1 MRDGGKV
8 GIKDQ
13 GFIAQELKQAQE
25 ETNIHIPGLVYESNP
40 ERLEA
45 SYGKL
50 IPIMIQAI
58 KDLKQEIELLKKNK
72 V

>member
-25 ETNIHIPGLVYESNP
+25 ETNIHIPGLVYEINP

-50 IPIMIQAI
+50 IPIMIQSI
-58 KDLKQEIELLKKNK
+58 KDLKQEIDLLKNK
-72 V
+72 A